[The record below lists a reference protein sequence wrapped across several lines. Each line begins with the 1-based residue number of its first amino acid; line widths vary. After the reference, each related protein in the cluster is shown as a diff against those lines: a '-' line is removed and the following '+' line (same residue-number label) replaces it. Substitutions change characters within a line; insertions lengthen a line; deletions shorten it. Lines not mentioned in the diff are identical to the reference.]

1 MAGNAYFKQFR
12 RTSLYISFTEMS
24 YLIIFQRL
32 TPSISENAEKQLL
45 SFNFAL
51 MSGIRIRNIKRI
63 RSDYLSTELINYWF
77 YADNEG
83 LSRNALRS

>member
-1 MAGNAYFKQFR
+1 M
-12 RTSLYISFTEMS
+12 
-24 YLIIFQRL
+24 
-32 TPSISENAEKQLL
+32 L